1 MNKKRTK
8 CMILPVIIGVLAVCA
23 IGVWSF
29 LRQPSFGALPTGE
42 RLARIERSPNYR
54 DGAFRNQHLTPLM
67 TGHVNRWKALW
78 NFAFGSRDS
87 LYPDRPIPVVK
98 TDLKHLPADENLMIW
113 FGHSSYLLQIN
124 GKRILVD
131 PVFCAASPVTFIN
144 RPFKGTDIYEPEDMP
159 DIDYLVISHDHWDH
173 LDYRTVK
180 ALRPR
185 VGKVVCP
192 LGVGAHFERWGY
204 APASLVELDWMEN
217 APLGEGFTVYCL
229 PARHFS
235 GRGLKSNQSLWA
247 SFLFDTPSLKVF
259 IGGDGGYDTH
269 FKEIARL
276 HPDIDWAILENGQY
290 NEDWKYIHTMPHQLK
305 QEVEDLDVDNVVTVH
320 HSKYALSKHRWDAPL
335 QNVRM
340 LQDEDSLHVAMPAIG
355 EVLRLE
361 KGKNVHP

>member
-1 MNKKRTK
+1 
-8 CMILPVIIGVLAVCA
+8 MILPVIIGVLAVCA

-159 DIDYLVISHDHWDH
+159 DIIACV
-173 LDYRTVK
+173 
-180 ALRPR
+180 
-185 VGKVVCP
+185 
-192 LGVGAHFERWGY
+192 
-204 APASLVELDWMEN
+204 
-217 APLGEGFTVYCL
+217 
-229 PARHFS
+229 
-235 GRGLKSNQSLWA
+235 LKSIFRINIT
-247 SFLFDTPSLKVF
+247 F
-259 IGGDGGYDTH
+259 
-269 FKEIARL
+269 
-276 HPDIDWAILENGQY
+276 
-290 NEDWKYIHTMPHQLK
+290 
-305 QEVEDLDVDNVVTVH
+305 
-320 HSKYALSKHRWDAPL
+320 
-335 QNVRM
+335 
-340 LQDEDSLHVAMPAIG
+340 
-355 EVLRLE
+355 
-361 KGKNVHP
+361 